1 MIAEIF
7 REIIDYNANNSAV
20 WSVKI
25 SIKTA
30 FRILQERIYIYIWN
44 WSKITFSDLA
54 RLFLGFISINKFTIC
69 RNYISSGIF
78 LKIIKL
84 DQPSGISN
92 HGLWINE
99 RKTSVDTF
107 WFAFERL

>member
-30 FRILQERIYIYIWN
+30 FRILQERIYIYI
-44 WSKITFSDLA
+44 
-54 RLFLGFISINKFTIC
+54 
-69 RNYISSGIF
+69 
-78 LKIIKL
+78 
-84 DQPSGISN
+84 
-92 HGLWINE
+92 
-99 RKTSVDTF
+99 
-107 WFAFERL
+107 